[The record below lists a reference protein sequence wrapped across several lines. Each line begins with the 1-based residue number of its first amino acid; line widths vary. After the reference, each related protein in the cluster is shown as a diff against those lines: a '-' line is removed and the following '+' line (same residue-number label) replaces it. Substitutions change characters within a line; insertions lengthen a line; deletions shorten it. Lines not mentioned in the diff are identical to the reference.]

1 MQGGGQGGPTI
12 EVPVVAYPLRGRI
25 NPYFW
30 FLGPM
35 FGLSL
40 AAFLLSLGS
49 LLAICLAPV
58 GSTGFNAAPG
68 IYQAT
73 IIVAIIIYSL
83 TLGLC
88 ALMWGFYILI
98 FFNIFDTAYAQ
109 VLMDVSFYIMSLFVM
124 LIIFRNQA

>member
-1 MQGGGQGGPTI
+1 MQGVGQGGPTI

-30 FLGPM
+30 FLAPM

-49 LLAICLAPV
+49 LLAVCLAPV
-58 GSTGFNAAPG
+58 GSAGFNAAPG
-68 IYQAT
+68 IYQAA
-73 IIVAIIIYSL
+73 IVVAIVIYSL
-83 TLGLC
+83 TLALC

-109 VLMDVSFYIMSLFVM
+109 VLMDVSFFLFVM
-124 LIIFRNQA
+124 PKIII